1 MLFGLPPEPSRMDR
15 ARVTVAF
22 LNLGHFLDHLAM
34 LIYATAVLAMTA
46 EFGLSYE
53 TMLPLSIGGFIA
65 FGGGSLPAGWLGDRL
80 GRRTM
85 MIVFFLGLG
94 AALVLAGFAETRRQI
109 VLCLTL
115 VGVFA
120 SIYHP
125 VGIAMLV
132 KDQAR
137 VGRALGW
144 NGVWGNLGLACAAF
158 IAGWFA
164 DHLSWRA
171 AFIAPGLFTI
181 AAGIAFAALVPST
194 SATAAQPRAGA
205 ARHVPDALAR
215 RVFALLTV
223 ATMCSGVIFAAT
235 TNAMPKI
242 FDERLS
248 ALVHTTTGIGLL
260 IAMVYV
266 VAAMAQLLVGQ
277 LIDRRSLRSVFLT
290 LALLQVPLLLAA
302 GVLTDWAMLLVAV
315 AMMFVIFG
323 IIPINDAMVA
333 RYVPEGWRS
342 RAYAVRYV
350 VSFGASLPAIPLVAY
365 LQPQSLGFVPL
376 FGVLAAIALGTLA
389 AALLFPSEERRA
401 AAAIVP
407 AE

>member
-1 MLFGLPPEPSRMDR
+1 MNRS
-15 ARVTVAF
+15 RVTIAF

-34 LIYATAVLAMTA
+34 LIYATAVLVMTR

-53 TMLPLSIGGFIA
+53 AMLPLSLGGFIA
-65 FGGGSLPAGWLGDRL
+65 FGAGSLPSGWLGDRI

-85 MIVFFLGLG
+85 MAVFFFGLG
-94 AALVLAGFAETRRQI
+94 AALVVAGFAATAWQI
-109 VLCLTL
+109 AAALTL
-115 VGVFA
+115 VGAFA

-132 KDQAR
+132 RDQAR
-137 VGRALGW
+137 VGRVLGW
-144 NGVWGNLGLACAAF
+144 NGLWGNLGLASSAV

-171 AFIAPGLFTI
+171 AFIAPGIVTLG
-181 AAGIAFAALVPST
+181 AGVAFVLLVPGNADGTARARST
-194 SATAAQPRAGA
+194 RADT
-205 ARHVPDALAR
+205 PLPPNAR
-215 RVFALLTV
+215 RIFAILAL
-223 ATMCSGVIFAAT
+223 ATMCSGVIFAAA

-248 ALVHTTTGIGLL
+248 ALVHTTTGIGTLV
-260 IAMVYV
+260 AAVYV
-266 VAAMAQLLVGQ
+266 IAAMAQLVVGQ
-277 LIDRRSLRSVFLT
+277 LIDRYSLRCVFLG
-290 LALLQVPLLLAA
+290 LAVLQSPLLLLA
-302 GVLTDWAMLLVAV
+302 GALTDWAMLAMAV

-333 RYVPEGWRS
+333 RYTEDAWRS
-342 RAYAVRYV
+342 RVYALRYV

-365 LQPQSLGFVPL
+365 LQPHATGFSPL
-376 FGVLAAIALGTLA
+376 FAALAAIGLGTFA
-389 AALLFPSEERRA
+389 AALLFPA
-401 AAAIVP
+401 AANPARPAPVP